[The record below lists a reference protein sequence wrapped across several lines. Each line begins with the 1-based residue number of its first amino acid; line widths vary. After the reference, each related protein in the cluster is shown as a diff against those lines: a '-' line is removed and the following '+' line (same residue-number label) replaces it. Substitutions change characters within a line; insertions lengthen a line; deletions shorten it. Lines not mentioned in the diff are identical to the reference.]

1 MLKTLEEF
9 LDEKTLYYDK
19 IDYDVIRN
27 AWLELEKHITLP
39 YIIHI
44 VGTNGKGSTGRFLA
58 SFLNQLNKNVLHY
71 TSPHIT
77 KFNERI
83 WINGSDSSDDQLNLS
98 HIKLQKI
105 LSTDI
110 LNKLTYFEYTTLLA
124 LLLSDSYDYMV
135 LEAGL
140 GGEFDATNVVKN
152 DITVVPSIGL
162 DHMEFLGNTI
172 EDIASTKLRSC
183 DKAYILGFNI
193 NKKVEDVANNILKTK
208 KEIIF
213 NNNIILPKIKTDMPE
228 YLLNNLKL
236 SLNVLKHLE
245 LPYNNLKV
253 DTIAGRFEKVDKN
266 ITIDVGH
273 NVLAA
278 NVINNEFKGKR
289 NILIY
294 NSYSNKDYK
303 SILTLFKDT
312 FTEVQVIA
320 CSDEKIVKYDKILD
334 ICNNLNI
341 KCNVFDIENMKDDEN
356 YLVFGSFKVVEE
368 FLKLRKSIEK

>member
-39 YIIHI
+39 FIIHI

>member
-9 LDEKTLYYDK
+9 LEEKTLYYDK
-19 IDYDVIRN
+19 IDYDVIKN

-71 TSPHIT
+71 TSPHII

-83 WINGSDSSDDQLNLS
+83 WINGSNSSDEQLNLS
-98 HIKLQKI
+98 HVKLQKV
-105 LSTDI
+105 LSRNI

-124 LLLSDSYDYMV
+124 LLLSDGYDYVV

-140 GGEFDATNVVKN
+140 GGEFDATNIVKN

-193 NKKVEDVANNILKTK
+193 NKKVEEVASNILKTK

-213 NNNIILPKIKTDMPE
+213 NNNIVLPKIKTNMPE

-236 SLNVLKHLE
+236 ALNVLKYLG
-245 LPYNNLKV
+245 LSYNNLKV
-253 DTIAGRFEKVDKN
+253 DTISGRFEKIDKN

-312 FTEVQVIA
+312 FVEVQVIA
-320 CSDEKIVKYDKILD
+320 CNDEKIVKYEKILE

-341 KCNVFDIENMKDDEN
+341 KCKVFDIDNMKDDEN